1 MRKAVRELIIQ
12 RQQHSK
18 YVVEQVD
25 VKQMAVGGGRAKDC
39 FNNSVDFAVQNSDR
53 ERYKIVSGWLVG
65 EYDEKANGT
74 ALIQH
79 YWNYDTKTKEY
90 IDITPNIDDRD
101 MTYKYVVDT
110 ELMAYSQQPHI
121 YEIIDDCVGH
131 SMWYSKGK
139 FSLVTKPFLT
149 QIPVGNSSSL
159 GTELFF
165 MDFGGVD
172 KINRALKQMEV
183 A

>member
-1 MRKAVRELIIQ
+1 MRKAVRELLKQ
-12 RQQHSK
+12 RQQSSEDLLK
-18 YVVEQVD
+18 QVD
-25 VKQMAVGGGRAKDC
+25 VKQVGGGRAKDC

-65 EYDEKANGT
+65 EFDREFNGT
-74 ALIQH
+74 AIIHH

-131 SMWYSKGK
+131 SMWYSNGK

-149 QIPVGNSSSL
+149 QIPVGNCGL

>member
-1 MRKAVRELIIQ
+1 
-12 RQQHSK
+12 
-18 YVVEQVD
+18 
-25 VKQMAVGGGRAKDC
+25 
-39 FNNSVDFAVQNSDR
+39 
-53 ERYKIVSGWLVG
+53 
-65 EYDEKANGT
+65 
-74 ALIQH
+74 
-79 YWNYDTKTKEY
+79 
-90 IDITPNIDDRD
+90 
-101 MTYKYVVDT
+101 
-110 ELMAYSQQPHI
+110 
-121 YEIIDDCVGH
+121 
-131 SMWYSKGK
+131 MWYSKGK

>member
-1 MRKAVRELIIQ
+1 MRKVVRELIQQ
-12 RQQHSK
+12 RQQRSEDLL
-18 YVVEQVD
+18 EQVD
-25 VKQMAVGGGRAKDC
+25 VKQVGGGRAKDC

-65 EYDEKANGT
+65 EFQREDNGT
-74 ALIQH
+74 AIIHH

-90 IDITPNIDDRD
+90 IDITPNIDGTQ
-101 MTYKYVVDT
+101 TYKYVIDT
-110 ELMAYSQQPHI
+110 DLMFYSQQPHI

-131 SMWYSKGK
+131 SMWYSNGK

-149 QIPVGNSSSL
+149 QIPVGNCGL